1 MFDLDKIKKES
12 GLDARTLLRLEQ
24 MVRESFQ
31 SDDMMFELHFL
42 RIVKAI
48 KQGWIT
54 PEEALAEE
62 VEV

>member
-12 GLDARTLLRLEQ
+12 GLDARTLSRLEQ

-31 SDDMMFELHFL
+31 SDDMMFELHL
-42 RIVKAI
+42 VRIMKAI
-48 KQGWIT
+48 KEGWIT
-54 PEEALAEE
+54 PEEALAED